1 MSHDLSF
8 WQAIN
13 PFRRRPLGDI
23 AQCVV
28 DLMADEGQWRA
39 GLLSVQHLN
48 SDLCVRNTGLYV
60 SVTSGHAS
68 VRLEGR
74 DRAAVE
80 RDYVRLRKRIKQRAR
95 ALQEAALR
103 RALVLPEAPL
113 PAPAVVLN
121 VPDEPIEVVEQRVRR
136 LREALAR
143 AG

>member
-23 AQCVV
+23 AQCVI
-28 DLMADEGQWRA
+28 DLMADEAQWRA
-39 GLLSVQHLN
+39 GLLSVQHLA
-48 SDLCVRNTGLYV
+48 SDLCVRNTGFYV
-60 SVTSGHAS
+60 SVSSGHAS

-74 DRAAVE
+74 DAGAVE
-80 RDYVRLRKRIKQRAR
+80 RAYGQLRRRIKQRAR

-103 RALVLPEAPL
+103 RALVLPQQ
-113 PAPAVVLN
+113 PAVPAAVLN
-121 VPDEPIEVVEQRVRR
+121 VPEESIELVEQRVRR